1 MQYLRKRLSYLQF
14 MLHLPARKRETDLTQ
29 SEKTLPSKGTAMPD
43 RQRKSITALVFVL
56 CGLLVPGAFAQAPKT
71 PIALKPT
78 APDRYVVVPGDTL
91 WGIAERFT
99 DSPWRWPELW
109 NINRDHIKNPHW
121 IYPGDVIVIDRLR
134 GQLALDGTTK
144 LVPRIRAESMAAEA
158 IPTIAPN
165 IIEPFLSRPL
175 LVEADGMDRAPR
187 IVALDDHRVVVGDGG
202 KAFVSGMG
210 ESKEVAWNLYRR
222 GGALVDPD
230 SNTTLGYEAIY
241 LGAARVLQAGEPATI
256 ELASVTQE
264 IGIGDRLVPAGR
276 PEIVRYAPHAP
287 ASNVQGKIMTIY
299 GGLQRVGEAGR
310 NSIVTLNR
318 GKADGLELGHVLALY
333 RNRGTVIDRT
343 RPEGAPELVQL
354 PEERY
359 GLAFV
364 FRVFD
369 RVSYALVMN
378 ASRPVQPRDVVRTP

>member
-1 MQYLRKRLSYLQF
+1 MQYFRKRLSCLQF
-14 MLHLPARKRETDLTQ
+14 MLHLRARKREADLTQ
-29 SEKTLPSKGTAMPD
+29 SEKTSPSKGTAMRN
-43 RQRKSITALVFVL
+43 RQRKSITTLVFVL
-56 CGLLVPGAFAQAPKT
+56 CGLLAPGVFAQAPKS
-71 PIALKPT
+71 PLALKPT

-109 NINRDHIKNPHW
+109 NMNRDQIKNPHR
-121 IYPGDVIVIDRLR
+121 IYPGDVIVIDRSR
-134 GQLALDGTTK
+134 GQLALAGTTK
-144 LVPRIRAESMAAEA
+144 LAPKIRAESLGAEA
-158 IPTIAPN
+158 IPAITPN
-165 IIEPFLSRPL
+165 IIEPFLTRPL
-175 LVEADGMDRAPR
+175 LVEPDGMEQAPR
-187 IVALDDHRVVVGDGG
+187 IVALDDGRVVVGDGG

-210 ESKEVAWNLYRR
+210 DSKEVSWNLYRR

-230 SNTTLGYEAIY
+230 TNTTLGYEAIY
-241 LGAARVLQAGEPATI
+241 LGTARVLRPGDPATV

-287 ASNVQGKIMTIY
+287 SINVQGRVMSIY
-299 GGLQRVGEAGR
+299 GGLGRVGEAGQHAV
-310 NSIVTLNR
+310 ITLNR
-318 GKADGLELGHVLALY
+318 GKADGLELGHVLALH
-333 RNRGTVIDRT
+333 RHRGVVVDRT
-343 RPEGAPELVQL
+343 GPKGVPETVQL
-354 PEERY
+354 PDERY

-378 ASRPVQPRDVVRTP
+378 VSRPVTERDVVRTP